1 MIEGW
6 IHMDEKAN
14 IYIPRR
20 GLDVRGAINSSAKK
34 RMRERKRG
42 GTFGGGSFSPV
53 IMSTKG

>member
-1 MIEGW
+1 
-6 IHMDEKAN
+6 MDEKAN

-20 GLDVRGAINSSAKK
+20 GLDVRGAIDSSAKR
-34 RMRERKRG
+34 RMRERERKRG